1 MLLFV
6 ILLIALIMAFFGMI
20 AFIRTTK
27 ASVII
32 LGVLMGGL
40 ALLRALGPKLI
51 AIINMGAQFVQV
63 GGLAA
68 LTASDPGK
76 GLSEAFTKLK
86 QAPAP
91 IDPKD
96 PVLFYLLMICIFVAI
111 GIAIGSSKSFILQG
125 RYSYSGLFLGLI
137 AGYIVAAYAIAAI
150 FPESAILPLPVTG
163 IMPQAQA
170 AVAGVTTGPAVSSK
184 FLEFL
189 SSLANSA
196 FIPIIIAAAIVVFII
211 VATRLSAKKG

>member
-6 ILLIALIMAFFGMI
+6 ILLIAIIIAFFGMI
-20 AFIRTTK
+20 AFIRTAK
-27 ASVII
+27 ASAII

-40 ALLRALGPKLI
+40 IFVRALGPKLI
-51 AIINMGAQFVQV
+51 AIINLGAQFAQV

-68 LTASDPGK
+68 LTGSDPGK
-76 GLSEAFTKLK
+76 GLSDAFAKLK
-86 QAPAP
+86 QAPGP

-96 PVLFYLLMICIFVAI
+96 PVLFYLLLIYIFVAI
-111 GIAIGSSKSFILQG
+111 GVGIGSLKSFRLQG
-125 RYSYSGLFLGLI
+125 RYSYSGLLLGLI
-137 AGYIVAAYAIAAI
+137 AGYIVAAYTIAAI

-170 AVAGVTTGPAVSSK
+170 AIAPATVGPAVSSK

-189 SSLANSA
+189 GDLANSPS
-196 FIPIIIAAAIVVFII
+196 IPIIIAAAIVLFIF
-211 VATRLSAKKG
+211 VATRLSARKG